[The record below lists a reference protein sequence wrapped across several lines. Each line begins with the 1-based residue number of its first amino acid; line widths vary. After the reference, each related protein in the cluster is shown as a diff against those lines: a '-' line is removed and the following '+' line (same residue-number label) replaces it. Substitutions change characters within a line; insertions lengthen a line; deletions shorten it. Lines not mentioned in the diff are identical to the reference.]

1 MAVGVLGAA
10 RTLGVVLTAMG
21 AALTGCAPTGVVR
34 AEGPA
39 PTAIAW
45 TGPVYVLDSGSAAR
59 REPEIIQF
67 TANSTFHFL
76 VWKRW
81 GSARATATGYETD
94 LACLS
99 GCKGDEL
106 DGYPV
111 TIVLSDLVRR
121 KYAAYYRTASVT
133 SPEPLPS
140 WAEDLSLIHLRVPA
154 R

>member
-1 MAVGVLGAA
+1 MTVRVPGAV
-10 RTLGVVLTAMG
+10 RTLGVALAVMG
-21 AALTGCAPTGVVR
+21 AALSGCAPAGVVR
-34 AEGPA
+34 TEGPA
-39 PTAIAW
+39 PTAIPW
-45 TGPVYVLDSGSAAR
+45 TGPVYVMDSGSGAR
-59 REPEIIQF
+59 REPEMIEL
-67 TANSTFHFL
+67 TRKSTFHFL
-76 VWKRW
+76 VWKHW
-81 GSARATATGYETD
+81 GSARTTATGFETD

-99 GCKGDEL
+99 GCKADEL

-140 WAEDLSLIHLRVPA
+140 WAEDLSLIRLHVPA